1 MNAPMPAS
9 AHCPSEICPQK
20 PVTSTIESRTMP
32 KINEVVIASTH
43 FCESTN
49 SSAAVA
55 AVTPTMTP
63 GRSRP
68 VPSAGRRSN
77 TYPDRQRRAADHEED
92 HDHEEGGRHA
102 DPERGATQ
110 PADVGEVVVERRLE
124 HPDEQPGGERDGE
137 RGEPPDQRRAS
148 AASTR
153 LVSWYTFNPPK
164 NGMISTPARPA
175 SPAPNAQLAPAIRS
189 GDHPIAEDARSF
201 SATAVVASP
210 KRVIGRPATTPR

>member
-1 MNAPMPAS
+1 MIDPVDRDPEHGLATHHGAADSTVPLRIVEHDRLHRQPETQGDDREVDPAVRTAGSANANPNGTVPTIPSNAASSKGTPDAATRRAAMNAPMPAS

-68 VPSAGRRSN
+68 VPSGA
-77 TYPDRQRRAADHEED
+77 
-92 HDHEEGGRHA
+92 GGRTHI
-102 DPERGATQ
+102 RG
-110 PADVGEVVVERRLE
+110 
-124 HPDEQPGGERDGE
+124 
-137 RGEPPDQRRAS
+137 
-148 AASTR
+148 
-153 LVSWYTFNPPK
+153 
-164 NGMISTPARPA
+164 
-175 SPAPNAQLAPAIRS
+175 
-189 GDHPIAEDARSF
+189 
-201 SATAVVASP
+201 SATP
-210 KRVIGRPATTPR
+210 CR

>member
-77 TYPDRQRRAADHEED
+77 TYPRIGNAVPLIMRKITITKKGADTLI
-92 HDHEEGGRHA
+92 
-102 DPERGATQ
+102 P
-110 PADVGEVVVERRLE
+110 
-124 HPDEQPGGERDGE
+124 
-137 RGEPPDQRRAS
+137 S
-148 AASTR
+148 AAPLS
-153 LVSWYTFNPPK
+153 
-164 NGMISTPARPA
+164 
-175 SPAPNAQLAPAIRS
+175 QLTSVR
-189 GDHPIAEDARSF
+189 
-201 SATAVVASP
+201 
-210 KRVIGRPATTPR
+210 